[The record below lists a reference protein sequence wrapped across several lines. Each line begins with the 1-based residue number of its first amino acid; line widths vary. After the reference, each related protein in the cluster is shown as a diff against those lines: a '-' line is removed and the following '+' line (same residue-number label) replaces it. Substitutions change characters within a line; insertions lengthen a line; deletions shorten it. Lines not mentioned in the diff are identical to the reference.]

1 MTRNFFTVVTFLVGT
16 EFFRTR
22 KELREAK
29 NYRIAL
35 PRSKK
40 KFCYRLALRS
50 GRRNKQERGG
60 RVAFS
65 WTLKCVE
72 HAGKGGK
79 RKLGRLAIV
88 IPERAPAESPYKDLS
103 WSK

>member
-1 MTRNFFTVVTFLVGT
+1 
-16 EFFRTR
+16 
-22 KELREAK
+22 
-29 NYRIAL
+29 
-35 PRSKK
+35 
-40 KFCYRLALRS
+40 
-50 GRRNKQERGG
+50 
-60 RVAFS
+60 VAFP

-72 HAGKGGK
+72 QAGKGGK